1 MDIYGKDKY
10 ASNPHA
16 KAVMQKVEKMG
27 DKRID
32 VDAFRKFIDS
42 YPALLFPAFEIQMK
56 IQNGILGPEF
66 WNHCSQRRVSIT
78 DGKYMQIRDLM
89 ELHVNKDKF
98 KAIMEVI

>member
-42 YPALLFPAFEIQMK
+42 
-56 IQNGILGPEF
+56 
-66 WNHCSQRRVSIT
+66 IT
-78 DGKYMQIRDLM
+78 
-89 ELHVNKDKF
+89 NS
-98 KAIMEVI
+98 